1 LNYLEI
7 PLNSLNNFHK
17 GNFKFL
23 ISNYTVY
30 KDMDSSDDSNKNFLK
45 HVFNFDD
52 DSKSEILNI
61 IQYAL
66 IAIIPIVILNK
77 SIGKYV
83 PESDDKKGS
92 LEISAEIVIQ
102 VIVTFIGFLVIH
114 RIITFVPTYSGA
126 KYPDYNVIVNILAV
140 MMISMSLQTK
150 LGEKVSILANR
161 VMDLWDGKTDNKKKN
176 GKNSVKVSQ
185 PISGQITGQQMN
197 NAAMTQSL
205 YTDGTAISSL
215 PTNDVQYASQN
226 TMQPQQLPNYD
237 TMYRQDTTPLVGAA
251 SPSMEGFG
259 EPMAANSVLGGGAF
273 GSAW

>member
-1 LNYLEI
+1 
-7 PLNSLNNFHK
+7 
-17 GNFKFL
+17 
-23 ISNYTVY
+23 
-30 KDMDSSDDSNKNFLK
+30 MDSSDDSNKNFLK

-52 DSKSEILNI
+52 DSKSDILNI

-66 IAIIPIVILNK
+66 IAIIPLVILNK

-83 PESDDKKGS
+83 PESDDRKGS
-92 LEISAEIVIQ
+92 LEISAEVIIQ
-102 VIVTFIGFLVIH
+102 VIVTFMGLLIIH

-126 KYPDYNVIVNILAV
+126 KYPEFHIVYIILAIL
-140 MMISMSLQTK
+140 MIAMSLQTK
-150 LGEKVSILANR
+150 LGEKVSILVDR
-161 VMDLWDGKTDNKKKN
+161 VMELWDGKTDNKKKN

-215 PTNDVQYASQN
+215 PTDTQN
-226 TMQPQQLPNYD
+226 TMQPEQLPNYNA
-237 TMYRQDTTPLVGAA
+237 MHRQDTTPLVGAA
-251 SPSMEGFG
+251 NPTGQPMEGFG
-259 EPMAANSVLGGGAF
+259 EPMAANAVLGGGAF